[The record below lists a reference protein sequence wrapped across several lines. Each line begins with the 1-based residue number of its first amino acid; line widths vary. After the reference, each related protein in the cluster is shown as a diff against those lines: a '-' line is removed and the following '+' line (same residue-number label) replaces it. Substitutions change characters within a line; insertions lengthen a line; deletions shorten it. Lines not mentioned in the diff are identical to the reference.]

1 MTDHAFASP
10 APAAAAEP
18 PQGLLARIK
27 EWLAGSLSASIVLL
41 VIVLAGLPLAVWL
54 DLRQL
59 SERALLSQVDSLAVV
74 IGNFRNYYADNV
86 VARVLSNHGETVAA
100 ANYQDI
106 PGAIP
111 IPATLS
117 LEIGAALGQANAP
130 NHMGYRF
137 FSDYPFANRAP
148 HSFDDFE
155 RQALALLRANRQ
167 SAVYQV
173 SGSALDRRVRLIT
186 PVYMTAGCVSCHN
199 SHPDSPKRDWK
210 AGDVRGIEE
219 FTVSQPL
226 AANIFAFKYLLIYFA
241 LVAIVG
247 LTWIALQ
254 RHQSFV
260 IARVNGE
267 LGRTNKFLAGI
278 AQKLAKYL
286 SPQHYR
292 SIFSG
297 EKDVVISTERKKLTI
312 FFSDV
317 VSFTATT
324 ERMQPEELTGLLNEY
339 LTEMSQV
346 AIKHGGSVNKFIG
359 DAILVFFGDQ
369 ETRGVTEDARAC
381 MRMAFEMQGRLAEL
395 NVKWRKE
402 GIEEPFRSR
411 MGINTGYCN
420 VGNFGSEER
429 MDYTIIGAEA
439 NLAARLQ
446 SIAKVG
452 GIILSYETFVLVSD
466 MVRAHALEP
475 LTLKGIARP
484 VVPYAV
490 EALETEEK
498 AERPVITEHA
508 PGLDLFLDMRVVNS
522 ASAEHI
528 ARTLE
533 TALAAVR
540 NAAGP
545 PPADTAG
552 RA

>member
-41 VIVLAGLPLAVWL
+41 VIVLAGLPLVVWL